1 MAAAQTHVTAVQA
14 NGSSAS
20 TYGRSANK
28 CGRSANTCGSKA
40 RAKKLIKEQ
49 KPVCHG
55 AGTRVHTRVDKE
67 QGLGIQVPV
76 PKTKGRNTPYQAI
89 RNKYIY
95 YMRIVQLGSKLNAN
109 KKVNSKNFWK

>member
-1 MAAAQTHVTAVQA
+1 MAGVQTHVTAVQA

-67 QGLGIQVPV
+67 QGLGIPV
-76 PKTKGRNTPYQAI
+76 PLPETVREKGKLRHNNDNIGYEFI
-89 RNKYIY
+89 RIKHM
-95 YMRIVQLGSKLNAN
+95 YM
-109 KKVNSKNFWK
+109 